1 METLNEREL
10 DARYRELNDQHNNL
24 YQFVLGYN
32 DFIYSLHDYGHDTP
46 LTMIEVHTLTYIEEH
61 PGTTVT
67 ELAAYWHK
75 TKSALSQ
82 LVSWLAKQG
91 LVEKRRREDNARI
104 VGLYPTE
111 RGIEIS
117 REHKRFDIAD
127 IERTNTDLLQTCSQE
142 EIDAFYKVLGSFN
155 DLIRRDFEIN
165 AGRRGR

>member
-127 IERTNTDLLQTCSQE
+127 IERTNTDLLQTCSQG

-155 DLIRRDFEIN
+155 ELIRRDFEIN

>member
-61 PGTTVT
+61 PSTTVT

-82 LVSWLAKQG
+82 LVTWLAKQG
-91 LVEKRRREDNARI
+91 LVEKRRREDNARV

-155 DLIRRDFEIN
+155 ELIRRDFEIN